1 MDRKL
6 TQERRSEIAG
16 QLLDAGKVSAAALAR
31 QYGVSTETI
40 RKDLMW
46 LERRGLA
53 QRGYGGAIA
62 PVGMPERS
70 FVEKA
75 TDNRWGKHQ
84 IALAVSERIPPGATV
99 LLDSGSTVLEAARL
113 LAGRSDL
120 TFFTNSL
127 QAAQLLAGRGRAV
140 FLAGGSVRSSS
151 LAVTGAA
158 AAESLGRVNADIA
171 LLGAS
176 GFDNGRGPCVESV
189 EEAEMKRA
197 MICAARSAILLADAS
212 KYSLRARVQFGA
224 WRDFDLLITDGGLSD
239 AALSSLRE
247 QLKVWVAEVREE
259 EEE

>member
-16 QLLDAGKVSAAALAR
+16 ALLSAGRVSAAALAR

-40 RKDLMW
+40 RKDLLW

-62 PVGMPERS
+62 PAGAPERS
-70 FVEKA
+70 FLEKA
-75 TDNRWGKHQ
+75 TDNREGKRQ
-84 IALAVSERIPPGATV
+84 IALAVPARIPPGATV
-99 LLDSGSTVLEAARL
+99 LLDSGSTVLEAARV

-127 QAAQLLAGRGRAV
+127 QAAQLLAGKGREV
-140 FLAGGSVRSSS
+140 FLAGGRVRSSS

-158 AAESLGRVNADIA
+158 AAEALGRVNADIA

-197 MICAARSAILLADAS
+197 LIRAAKSAILLADAS
-212 KYSLRARVQFGA
+212 KYPLRPRIRFGE
-224 WRDFDLLITDGGLSD
+224 WREFDLLITDGGLSG
-239 AALSSLRE
+239 AARSALCA
-247 QLKVWVAEVREE
+247 QLEVRVAEARKEAEE
-259 EEE
+259 